1 MNNISNI
8 ENFTV
13 SQLNSSIKK
22 LIEKKFEIISVIG
35 EISQVKKHSS
45 GHIYFSLKDEESI
58 ISAICWRST
67 VPQLSLDIED
77 GIKVVIKG
85 KVTTYSQ
92 QSKYQL
98 IVQKIEYEGEGT
110 LLKILEKRKKKLSA
124 EGFFNN
130 EYKKKL
136 PRFPNSIGVITS
148 ESGAVIQDIL
158 HRVTDRFPLNLTIYS
173 ANVQGKKCLEDVVNG
188 IEYFNM
194 EKRQEHRVDIIIIAR
209 GGGSMEDLMPFNEE
223 LLVVK
228 IFKSVIPVI
237 SAVGHETD
245 FTLCDL
251 VSDLRAPTPSAAAEM
266 VVPDRK
272 EIILRLIESE
282 SLLKKIIVNYLNT
295 YTLNF
300 KLLISKL
307 PDLIETVNNK
317 FQELDNFEVVIKNSL
332 LENLKNKKIELY
344 ESLNRFSLNRLESL
358 VKISLSELINDFKK
372 LNYLMENKIIS
383 RKENLISKLRE
394 LSILS
399 YKQTLKRGFAVVR
412 NSERI
417 ITSDSQIKKN
427 QEIEIQF
434 HSDKTFAKKI

>member
-22 LIEKKFEIISVIG
+22 LIEKKFETISVTG

-85 KVTTYSQ
+85 RVTTYSQ

-136 PRFPNSIGVITS
+136 PKFPNSIGVITS

-158 HRVTDRFPLNLTIYS
+158 HRVADRFPLNLTIYS

-188 IEYFNM
+188 IEYFNE
-194 EKRQEHRVDIIIIAR
+194 EKRKENRVDIIIIAR

-223 LLVVK
+223 LLVIK

-251 VSDLRAPTPSAAAEM
+251 VSDLRAPTPSAAVEM

-282 SLLKKIIVNYLNT
+282 SLLKKIIVSYLNT
-295 YTLNF
+295 CTLNF

-317 FQELDNFEVVIKNSL
+317 FQELDNFELVIKNSL

-344 ESLNRFSLNRLESL
+344 ELLNRFSLNKLEGL
-358 VKISLSELINDFKK
+358 VKISLSELTNDFKK
-372 LNYLMENKIIS
+372 LNYLIENKISS
-383 RKENLISKLRE
+383 RKENLISKVRE

-412 NSERI
+412 KSKRI
-417 ITSDSQIKKN
+417 VTSDSEIKKN

-434 HSDKTFAKKI
+434 HSDKTLAKKI

>member
-77 GIKVVIKG
+77 GLKVVIKG

-209 GGGSMEDLMPFNEE
+209 GGGSLEDLMPFNEE

-358 VKISLSELINDFKK
+358 VKISLSELTNDFKK

-434 HSDKTFAKKI
+434 ESDKTFAKKI

>member
-209 GGGSMEDLMPFNEE
+209 GGGSLEDLMPFNEE

-358 VKISLSELINDFKK
+358 VKISLSELTNDFKK

-434 HSDKTFAKKI
+434 ESDKTFAKKI